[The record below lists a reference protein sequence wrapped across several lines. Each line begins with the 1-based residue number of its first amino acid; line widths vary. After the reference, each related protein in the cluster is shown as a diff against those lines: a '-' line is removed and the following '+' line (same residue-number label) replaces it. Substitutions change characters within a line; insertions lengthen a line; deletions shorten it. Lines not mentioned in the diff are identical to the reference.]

1 MTSETKLLLAAAVLM
16 LVAAPLAVLVA
27 GAARG
32 GRIRD
37 GRGLVAGGWRCTA
50 LSTLLYVLA
59 FNLTFLIQELFLVIP
74 KALTPGLRPTLF
86 HNNHTWEGTSAL
98 ANLFQGTGALATV
111 SIGLFCL
118 WLLGRSRTRSDEVR
132 LLLYW
137 MAFCGCFMALPQI
150 VIGALSPGSDIGMA
164 MNYFALGAAVR
175 TGMALVALV
184 LMPIIAL
191 QLRRPALELAAVPAL
206 IDGCRARMRFVFLV
220 VTLPA
225 LLGTALVIPFRLP
238 REWVEVLGVPVLV
251 VLAGVPWIQAA
262 SWRVGKLQAS
272 GSGATRVR
280 TLARVLAAVVGLL
293 LVFQIVLRPGIRFY

>member
-1 MTSETKLLLAAAVLM
+1 MTSETKLLLATAVLM

-27 GAARG
+27 GVAKG
-32 GRIRD
+32 GRTRE
-37 GRGLVAGGWRCTA
+37 GRCLVAGSWRCA
-50 LSTLLYVLA
+50 ASSTLLYVLA

-98 ANLFQGTGALATV
+98 ANLFQGTGALATG

-118 WLLGRSRTRSDEVR
+118 WLLRRSRTRSDEVR
-132 LLLYW
+132 LLLFW

-164 MNYFALGAAVR
+164 MNYFDLDAPAR

-184 LMPIIAL
+184 LMPIISL
-191 QLRRPALELAAVPAL
+191 QLRRPALELAAAAAL
-206 IDGCRARMRFVFLV
+206 IDRPRARLRFMFLV

-238 REWVEVLGVPVLV
+238 REWVEVFGVPVLV
-251 VLAGVPWIQAA
+251 VLAGVPWIQAG
-262 SWRVGKLQAS
+262 SWRVGELKAG
-272 GSGATRVR
+272 GSGANKVT
-280 TLARVLAAVVGLL
+280 TLACLLAAVVGLL
-293 LVFQIVLRPGIRFY
+293 LVFQIVLRPGIEFY